1 MPQPILWLNRNSAL
15 YFYYPRRGACSFR
28 HLKELRVDFV
38 KIDGSF
44 IKNMLNDPMDL
55 VMVRSINEIA
65 RLSNA
70 ATIAEYVESAEILA
84 KVAELGIDFAQ
95 GYAIGRP
102 MPIEEKA
109 A

>member
-1 MPQPILWLNRNSAL
+1 M
-15 YFYYPRRGACSFR
+15 
-28 HLKELRVDFV
+28 

-44 IKNMLNDPMDL
+44 VQNMLKDPMDL
-55 VMVRSINEIA
+55 VMVRSINDIA

-70 ATIAEYVESAEILA
+70 ATIAEYVEDTDTLNKLIEIG
-84 KVAELGIDFAQ
+84 VDFAQ

-102 MPIEEKA
+102 TPIGQKA